1 MNLTNDNESM
11 DVKDSPMRVS
21 SKLDAKLLNYQWF
34 ILRLKK
40 QTLFFYP
47 FCVLTLNGYIFIS
60 SSFYGTQPSK
70 FENSI
75 YYLNTKKKIDAKK
88 P

>member
-1 MNLTNDNESM
+1 M
-11 DVKDSPMRVS
+11 DVKESSMRIS
-21 SKLDAKLLNYQWF
+21 SKLGRKLSNYQWF

-40 QTLFFYP
+40 QALFFYP
-47 FCVLTLNGYIFIS
+47 FCVLTLNGYIFIQPT
-60 SSFYGTQPSK
+60 FYGTQPTK